1 MLKVTLPDG
10 SIKEVDNGYKV
21 SEIAKDISEGL
32 FRNSIAAIING
43 ELKDLDTPITK
54 DSTVKII
61 TLKDPESPVIYRHT
75 MAHIMAQAVMRI
87 YGKDNVKFAIGPVIE
102 NGFYYD
108 FDLGDT
114 KLSEEDFKNIEEE
127 MKKIIKENIKIEKS
141 ELTKEEAL
149 KLFKDQPYKVDLI
162 NDIEDDHVSVYTQ
175 GDFYDLC
182 RGPHLP
188 STGMV
193 KQFKLLSVSGAYW
206 RGNENNKMLQRIYAT
221 AFDKKDKL
229 DDYINMLEE
238 ARKRD
243 HRKLGPQLGLFLI
256 DTDVAPGM
264 PFFLPRGTEVL
275 NELKKF
281 SREIHKKYRY
291 NEVESP
297 QIMNVSLWHQS
308 GHWDH
313 YQENMYF
320 TEKEDV
326 EMAVKPMNCPGHIIM
341 FKSNVVSYRDLPIRM
356 FEFGKVHR
364 FERSGVLHG
373 LFRVRVFTQDDAHIF
388 CTKDQVETEILSIMS
403 LINELYSTFGFKYEA
418 FLSTMPEDHMGDV
431 KTWDI
436 ATGALKRAL
445 EDSETPYTV
454 NEGDGAFYGPKIDFI
469 VTDSLGRKWQCA
481 TIQLDFQMP
490 ERFDINYVDNNNEL
504 LRPVMLHRAVFG
516 SIERFFGILIENFA
530 GAFPTWMM
538 PEQVSVIAVSEKYN
552 ESASLFAQKLE
563 KEGLKV
569 SLNITNSTV
578 GYKIR
583 EEQMKKVPY
592 MIVFGE
598 KESESDIITVR
609 TRNGNTAENILLKDF
624 IYTVKKE
631 IAERTIELSY

>member
-206 RGNENNKMLQRIYAT
+206 RGNENNRMLQRIYAT
-221 AFDKKDKL
+221 AFD
-229 DDYINMLEE
+229 
-238 ARKRD
+238 
-243 HRKLGPQLGLFLI
+243 
-256 DTDVAPGM
+256 
-264 PFFLPRGTEVL
+264 
-275 NELKKF
+275 
-281 SREIHKKYRY
+281 
-291 NEVESP
+291 
-297 QIMNVSLWHQS
+297 
-308 GHWDH
+308 
-313 YQENMYF
+313 
-320 TEKEDV
+320 
-326 EMAVKPMNCPGHIIM
+326 
-341 FKSNVVSYRDLPIRM
+341 
-356 FEFGKVHR
+356 
-364 FERSGVLHG
+364 
-373 LFRVRVFTQDDAHIF
+373 
-388 CTKDQVETEILSIMS
+388 
-403 LINELYSTFGFKYEA
+403 
-418 FLSTMPEDHMGDV
+418 
-431 KTWDI
+431 
-436 ATGALKRAL
+436 
-445 EDSETPYTV
+445 
-454 NEGDGAFYGPKIDFI
+454 
-469 VTDSLGRKWQCA
+469 
-481 TIQLDFQMP
+481 
-490 ERFDINYVDNNNEL
+490 
-504 LRPVMLHRAVFG
+504 
-516 SIERFFGILIENFA
+516 
-530 GAFPTWMM
+530 
-538 PEQVSVIAVSEKYN
+538 
-552 ESASLFAQKLE
+552 
-563 KEGLKV
+563 
-569 SLNITNSTV
+569 
-578 GYKIR
+578 
-583 EEQMKKVPY
+583 
-592 MIVFGE
+592 
-598 KESESDIITVR
+598 
-609 TRNGNTAENILLKDF
+609 
-624 IYTVKKE
+624 
-631 IAERTIELSY
+631 